1 MMILLSVLEIAACVC
16 LVVIT
21 CLQLGLRSYAK
32 EKGKDLATKEDIAAI
47 TREVEGVKAEY
58 AQKLLAL
65 EHSNE
70 LILERTQQ
78 RHQLSLAALEQ
89 RLQVHQEAF
98 ARCYELREISGN
110 QVTEAE
116 AVKKLSDS
124 CQWWR
129 RNCLYLSPEASK
141 AFISA
146 CNAAGGLLGTR
157 RVPNGDREGR
167 LWDTLAQAS
176 GEIAKSVKLPGISIS
191 LAEDPN
197 AARDG
202 QGT

>member
-1 MMILLSVLEIAACVC
+1 MMILLSVLEIAACVG
-16 LVVIT
+16 LAVIVY
-21 CLQLGLRSYAK
+21 LQLGLQSYAQ
-32 EKGKDLATKEDIAAI
+32 EKGKNLATKEDIAAI

-89 RLQVHQEAF
+89 RLQAHQEAF
-98 ARCYELREISGN
+98 ARCYELREICVKK
-110 QVTEAE
+110 VTEAV
-116 AVKKLSDS
+116 AVNTHNDS
-124 CQWWR
+124 SQWWR

-157 RVPNGDREGR
+157 RVPNVDREGK

-176 GEIAKSVKLPGISIS
+176 EEIAKSVKLPGISIS
-191 LAEDPN
+191 LEDSN
-197 AARDG
+197 AARDS

>member
-1 MMILLSVLEIAACVC
+1 MILLSVLEIAACVG
-16 LVVIT
+16 LVVIVY
-21 CLQLGLRSYAK
+21 LQLGLRSYAQ
-32 EKGKDLATKEDIAAI
+32 EKGKNLATKEDIAAI
-47 TREVEGVKAEY
+47 TREVEGVRAEY

-89 RLQVHQEAF
+89 RLQAHQEAF
-98 ARCYELREISGN
+98 AMCYELREISGN

-116 AVKKLSDS
+116 AVKTLTDS
-124 CQWWR
+124 SQWWR

-146 CNAAGGLLGTR
+146 CNAAGGLLGAR
-157 RVPNGDREGR
+157 REPNVDREGK

-176 GEIAKSVKLPGISIS
+176 EEIAKSVKLPGISIS
-191 LAEDPN
+191 LAEEPN
-197 AARDG
+197 AARYG

>member
-1 MMILLSVLEIAACVC
+1 MMILLSVLEIAACVG
-16 LVVIT
+16 LAVIVY
-21 CLQLGLRSYAK
+21 LQLGLQSYAQ
-32 EKGKDLATKEDIAAI
+32 EKGKNLATKEDIAAI

-89 RLQVHQEAF
+89 RLQAHQEAF

-116 AVKKLSDS
+116 AVKTLNDS
-124 CQWWR
+124 SQWWR

-157 RVPNGDREGR
+157 REPNDREGK
-167 LWDTLAQAS
+167 LWDALAQAS
-176 GEIAKSVKLPGISIS
+176 EEIARSVKLPGISIS
-191 LAEDPN
+191 LAEEPS
-197 AARDG
+197 AAGDS